1 MSGSALAFFRVGMV
15 QLRCLLALLGCKV
28 VSYTGAQMDAEQIIA
43 EIECLEHIFAQPDTR
58 PLSPDDL
65 SAVNQRHDE
74 MHAHSPWFRLW
85 QPYGIC
91 CRS

>member
-1 MSGSALAFFRVGMV
+1 MV

-65 SAVNQRHDE
+65 SAVNQRTTKCTRIARGFGFGSGMAFAVAREHVW
-74 MHAHSPWFRLW
+74 SPTA
-85 QPYGIC
+85 
-91 CRS
+91 